1 MLVCSAILF
10 GGGDVV
16 FRGVSSMDPLHLM
29 LLDTILEQM
38 KSLLHQEKCQRF
50 RPGSTTR
57 RYLCEHTVRT
67 RAQQSEPSA
76 LTPPASTRLGS
87 SEPRQ
92 ELGLRPGAQHEWI
105 LSTHDGSH
113 ETVRDA
119 HRGEE

>member
-1 MLVCSAILF
+1 MLVCSAIFFLW
-10 GGGDVV
+10 GDVV

-38 KSLLHQEKCQRF
+38 KSLLHQGKCQRF
-50 RPGSTTR
+50 RPGSTTG
-57 RYLCEHTVRT
+57 RYLCEHAVRT

-76 LTPPASTRLGS
+76 LTALAPTRLGS

-92 ELGLRPGAQHEWI
+92 ELRLRPEAQHKWI

-113 ETVRDA
+113 EPVRDA